1 MPPYRLRALSLKKT
15 KLGESDLIVTL
26 LAEDGCQVRA
36 VAKGARKP
44 GSRFGGRVEP
54 FTVGQY
60 MLHSGRSLETITDVE
75 IVVSH
80 AALREDYDRAQAAS
94 VVADFLDKVSVEC
107 QTEERLFALAG
118 ATLDA
123 METAEGDTLLALVV
137 AFLLKGMAMHGYR
150 PQFDSCAAC
159 GAPVRGDA
167 PFSLESGGVVCD
179 GCGGADQTIGVQFAH
194 LPEGARN
201 ALRALMTAK
210 MAEVEALAVPR
221 SVLAEAF
228 GVVRA
233 FVVYHVPARMK
244 ALAMYAGEVARGA
257 IG

>member
-1 MPPYRLRALSLKKT
+1 MPPYRLRALCLKKT

-44 GSRFGGRVEP
+44 GSRFGARVEP
-54 FTVGQY
+54 FTIADF
-60 MLHSGRSLETITDVE
+60 MLHTGRTLETITDAD
-75 IVVSH
+75 VVSSH
-80 AALREDYDRAQAAS
+80 APLREDYDRAQAAS

-107 QTEERLFALAG
+107 QAEDRLFALAG

-123 METAEGDTLLALVV
+123 METAEGDVLLALVV

-150 PQFDSCAAC
+150 PQFDACAAC
-159 GAPVRGDA
+159 GAPIAGEA
-167 PFSLESGGVVCD
+167 PFALESGGPACD
-179 GCGGADQTIGVQFAH
+179 GCGGADGDLAGRFAR

-201 ALRALMTAK
+201 ALRALLFARMT
-210 MAEVEALAVPR
+210 EVGALGIPR
-221 SVLAEAF
+221 PVLAEALEL
-228 GVVRA
+228 VRA

-244 ALAMYAGEVARGA
+244 ALGMYASAVARQS
-257 IG
+257 

>member
-54 FTVGQY
+54 FTVADF
-60 MLHSGRSLETITDVE
+60 MLHSGRTLETVTDVE
-75 IVVSH
+75 IVSSH
-80 AALREDYDRAQAAS
+80 SPLREDYDRSQAAS

-107 QTEERLFALAG
+107 QAEERLFALAG
-118 ATLDA
+118 ATFDA
-123 METAEGDTLLALVV
+123 METADEDALLALVV

-150 PQFDSCAAC
+150 PQFDACASCGTPVDAA
-159 GAPVRGDA
+159 A
-167 PFSLESGGVVCD
+167 PFALGSGGVVCE
-179 GCGGADQTIGVQFAH
+179 GCRGGTGDASDASVAH

-201 ALRALMTAK
+201 ALRVLMMAR
-210 MAEVEALAVPR
+210 MAEVASLAIPRPVLVEALG
-221 SVLAEAF
+221 VL
-228 GVVRA
+228 RA
-233 FVVYHVPARMK
+233 FVAYHVPARMK
-244 ALAMYAGEVARGA
+244 ALAMYAGEVSRTG
-257 IG
+257 